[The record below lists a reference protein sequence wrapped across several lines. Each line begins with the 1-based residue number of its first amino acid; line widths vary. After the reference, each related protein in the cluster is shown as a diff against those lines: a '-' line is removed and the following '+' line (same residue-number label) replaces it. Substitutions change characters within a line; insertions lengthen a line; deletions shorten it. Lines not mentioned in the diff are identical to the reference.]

1 MSPSP
6 FNFPYE
12 SCYASLIK
20 FALSVGF
27 SALFNYSVS
36 DKVFDN
42 WTWLENS
49 LTVLEFWWQPGRPNP
64 VIKPT
69 HQLMSSGNS

>member
-12 SCYASLIK
+12 SCYASLIR

-27 SALFNYSVS
+27 SALFNYSVP
-36 DKVFDN
+36 DQVFDN

-49 LTVLEFWWQPGRPNP
+49 VTVFGILVPAR
-64 VIKPT
+64 KA
-69 HQLMSSGNS
+69 